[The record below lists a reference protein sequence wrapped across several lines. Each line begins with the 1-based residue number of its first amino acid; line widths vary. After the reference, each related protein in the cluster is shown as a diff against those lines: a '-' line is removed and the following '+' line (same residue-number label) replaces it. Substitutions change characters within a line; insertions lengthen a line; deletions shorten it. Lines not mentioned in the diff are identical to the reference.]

1 LRQEIG
7 NVRTVRE
14 SIDYERQVKAV
25 RAIMLTAEAFTQA
38 WNEGRAMS
46 LDDAVRYALD
56 EQAARD
62 T

>member
-1 LRQEIG
+1 MGGTKSVNQRIA
-7 NVRTVRE
+7 
-14 SIDYERQVKAV
+14 YERQVRPV
-25 RAIMLTAEAFTQA
+25 RAILSGEAFDQA

-56 EQAARD
+56 EQAGRD